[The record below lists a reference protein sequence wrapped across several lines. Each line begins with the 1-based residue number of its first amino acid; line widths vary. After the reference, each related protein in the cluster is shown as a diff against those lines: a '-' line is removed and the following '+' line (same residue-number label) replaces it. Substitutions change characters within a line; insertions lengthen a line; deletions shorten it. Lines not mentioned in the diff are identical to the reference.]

1 MRRLGAQNLAEEHP
15 SKIVQWLFYSH
26 PPIRERIAAAQT
38 FKVDARPIPAMT
50 RAPLAA
56 ATALIAFT
64 VVALTVWPLRSRH
77 LFSWDSANY
86 AFAVER
92 IDISAHR
99 PHPPGYLGYGSPR
112 VPSAVSPAMSTL
124 RWSRGT

>member
-1 MRRLGAQNLAEEHP
+1 
-15 SKIVQWLFYSH
+15 
-26 PPIRERIAAAQT
+26 
-38 FKVDARPIPAMT
+38 MT

-64 VVALTVWPLRSRH
+64 IVALTVWPLRSRH

-99 PHPPGYLGYGSPR
+99 PHPPGYLGYVFAARALRGLTGD
-112 VPSAVSPAMSTL
+112 VNAALVAWNVLALTAAATLTAMLAASAA
-124 RWSRGT
+124 